1 MHHIKSRRGFTI
13 AEILIAVSIAAIVMV
28 TCVFGISSAIYTI
41 RAVVEKST
49 ADALA
54 EAEAQYI
61 KNEIR
66 FAHDPDAVIES
77 LSGHDASLNDMSV
90 SGLIFE
96 TDPSGAVTFR
106 FAIGEHE
113 YEYMVIPLNKEF
125 IQ

>member
-77 LSGHDASLNDMSV
+77 LSGHDACY
-90 SGLIFE
+90 GY
-96 TDPSGAVTFR
+96 DP
-106 FAIGEHE
+106 
-113 YEYMVIPLNKEF
+113 
-125 IQ
+125 